1 MEINM
6 ENVLRALS
14 SVLGI
19 ILACIFVASISNF
32 KINEYKTQVSTLSEY
47 DHPTA
52 VHIEEELS
60 CMALNIYREAR
71 GEPFEGKVAVAQVTM
86 NRVAHEGFPD
96 TVCAVVHEKNVFMK
110 RVVCQFSWYCSS
122 RNHVTPTNSIAYN
135 ESFEV
140 AKKVMLE
147 DFKLDSV
154 KDAIYFHADTISPN
168 WRYRQV
174 AKIGAHIFYQDRS

>member
-6 ENVLRALS
+6 ENVLRVLS

-19 ILACIFVASISNF
+19 VLACIFVASISNF

-52 VHIEEELS
+52 GHIEEELA

-86 NRVAHEGFPD
+86 NRVAHEDFPD

-110 RVVCQFSWYCSS
+110 QVVCQFSWYCSS
-122 RNHVTPTNSIAYN
+122 RNHVTPTNSVAYA

-147 DFKLDSV
+147 DFRLDSV

-168 WRYRQV
+168 WRYQQV

>member
-1 MEINM
+1 M
-6 ENVLRALS
+6 ENLLRTLS
-14 SVLGI
+14 GFLGI
-19 ILACIFVASISNF
+19 ILVWIFVASISNF
-32 KINEYKTQVSTLSEY
+32 RIQEYKAQADVLAEY

-52 VHIEEELS
+52 GHIEEELA

-86 NRVAHEGFPD
+86 NRVAHKDFPD

-122 RNHVTPTNSIAYN
+122 RNHMTPANSIAYN
-135 ESFEV
+135 ESYEV

-147 DFKLDSV
+147 DFRLDSV

-168 WRYRQV
+168 WRYHQV
-174 AKIGAHIFYQDRS
+174 AKIGTHIFYEDRS